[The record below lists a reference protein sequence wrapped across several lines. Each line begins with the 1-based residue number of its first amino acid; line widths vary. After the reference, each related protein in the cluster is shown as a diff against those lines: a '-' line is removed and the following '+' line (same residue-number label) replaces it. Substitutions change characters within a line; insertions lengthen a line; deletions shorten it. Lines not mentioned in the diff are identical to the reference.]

1 MFSTVPFPRVYGSWE
16 KLLFLILFL
25 AFTFLTLSVSE
36 KMWGHFGI
44 CYYFLLLLKGLNNM
58 HNVGG
63 VKPAKHNLTMI
74 AIMMR
79 MKALKWSHTSAR
91 MTRLIFFFFAALFR
105 R

>member
-16 KLLFLILFL
+16 RSPFLILFL

-63 VKPAKHNLTMI
+63 AKPAKHNHNDSNNDENESIEMVP
-74 AIMMR
+74 
-79 MKALKWSHTSAR
+79 HEC
-91 MTRLIFFFFAALFR
+91 
-105 R
+105 